1 MQYFWLRGLFVAI
14 GTVIRQRLLRLLH
27 KKTRHH
33 IFNKI
38 KTMTYIILFILLH
51 ILFMLIYVLIARY
64 LVKKDLSKKPELSD
78 FTINENGFDFNNYQ
92 HEQTA

>member
-1 MQYFWLRGLFVAI
+1 MITFL
-14 GTVIRQRLLRLLH
+14 
-27 KKTRHH
+27 
-33 IFNKI
+33 IFN
-38 KTMTYIILFILLH
+38 ILLG
-51 ILFMLIYVLIARY
+51 LAYFFYARY